1 MEINMTYLTQLLSD
15 IIIGFV
21 IFDYLHRMY
30 GDIYNRRIIYILAYF
45 GFVAGYFCV
54 NQAGSLIFNT
64 FYGFSMTAI
73 TSNFLFKKYP
83 KKIIYDNLF
92 LLYLFLIDAVTI
104 PLFSIVNNMTVID
117 AMQMPIIMLSTGV
130 TGLFIVLGTYRI
142 VISWLRKN
150 KMDSISIHQ
159 NIFLICL
166 TLFQV
171 CAIVFPC
178 IFAGDPHIKALI
190 IFLIIGFV
198 GIDIYTVYLFEFV
211 ARHNDLRHQYM
222 LSQQQSVMIL
232 RYYQEINDKYERSR
246 RLLHDMKIHVN
257 MIEQLYDMKDGET
270 GQKYAAQIYQDIKDL
285 GFRFNCTNR
294 FLKIL
299 VNDILMT
306 ADSKGIPVN
315 LSVQDVLFE
324 DMDNKDMTTLF
335 GNLFTNALEA
345 CEEVGKGAEI
355 SFRMHQRNE
364 NAVIVLS
371 NPYKKVIES
380 VDQTFLST
388 KTGHSGIGLSNV
400 ESIARKYGGTMTV
413 KIEKS
418 QFIVKVL
425 IPQKSGQFI
434 NSGRTNRVPVHA
446 R

>member
-1 MEINMTYLTQLLSD
+1 MEINMTHLTQLLSD
-15 IIIGFV
+15 IVIGFV
-21 IFDYLHRMY
+21 IFDYLSRMY
-30 GDIYNRRIIYILAYF
+30 GNIYHR
-45 GFVAGYFCV
+45 
-54 NQAGSLIFNT
+54 
-64 FYGFSMTAI
+64 
-73 TSNFLFKKYP
+73 
-83 KKIIYDNLF
+83 KIIYGASYFAFVLVYFIINHFNNPFLNMTYGFVMTNLLGYLLYKKHSHKIVYNIFF
-92 LLYLFLIDAVTI
+92 LLYLFFIDFITI
-104 PLFSIVNNMTVID
+104 PIFSLLNTTTLLD
-117 AMQMPIIMLSTGV
+117 ALNKPLLMFTTGMA
-130 TGLFIVLGTYRI
+130 GLFIVLATYRL
-142 VISWLRKN
+142 VIERFKN
-150 KMDSISIHQ
+150 NAMDSVSRHQTIFLLCLSIFEICTVIGSVFIIDDLRAKPFV
-159 NIFLICL
+159 IFLIVGY
-166 TLFQV
+166 T
-171 CAIVFPC
+171 
-178 IFAGDPHIKALI
+178 
-190 IFLIIGFV
+190 
-198 GIDIYTVYLFEFV
+198 GIDIYTIYLFEFV

-400 ESIARKYGGTMTV
+400 ESITRKYGGTMTV